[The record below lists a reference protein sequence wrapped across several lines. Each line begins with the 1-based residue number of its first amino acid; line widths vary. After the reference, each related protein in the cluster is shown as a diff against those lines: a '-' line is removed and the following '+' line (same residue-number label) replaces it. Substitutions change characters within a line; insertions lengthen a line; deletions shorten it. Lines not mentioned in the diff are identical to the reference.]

1 MPATP
6 AGDGRRRAGPGPPVQ
21 RSAAAP
27 RLLPGRGEPRCSP
40 GRIIRC
46 RNDASGTQSAASIE
60 RKAPP
65 GRHQGRHA
73 VATTDAVSSNSVTP
87 SGHPAAQSGSSA
99 SSSGAG
105 ASSPPPLP
113 SNTAGVLAALT
124 ALTGAAVG
132 LLTSFQVVRWT
143 PAQTTLAG
151 AEVAAFWAFTGAIVA
166 HLWPGTKQR
175 PVAVA
180 GTITALVSATVS
192 LGIGFAWWR
201 LNGAQNASLISLST
215 TLVAVG
221 SALWAQAHVH
231 ADLTP
236 LRTKA
241 ESPDVPVS

>member
-1 MPATP
+1 
-6 AGDGRRRAGPGPPVQ
+6 
-21 RSAAAP
+21 
-27 RLLPGRGEPRCSP
+27 
-40 GRIIRC
+40 
-46 RNDASGTQSAASIE
+46 
-60 RKAPP
+60 
-65 GRHQGRHA
+65 
-73 VATTDAVSSNSVTP
+73 VATTDAVSSNSVP
-87 SGHPAAQSGSSA
+87 SPDHPTQSGSSA
-99 SSSGAG
+99 SASGPG

-113 SNTAGVLAALT
+113 SNTVGVLAALT

-132 LLTSFQVVRWT
+132 LLTSFQVVHWT
-143 PAQTTLAG
+143 PAQTTLAA
-151 AEVAAFWAFTGAIVA
+151 AEVAAFWAFAGAIVA

-236 LRTKA
+236 LRTTA
-241 ESPDVPVS
+241 QSSDGPVTNGPAGSPSP

>member
-1 MPATP
+1 LPAN
-6 AGDGRRRAGPGPPVQ
+6 A
-21 RSAAAP
+21 
-27 RLLPGRGEPRCSP
+27 
-40 GRIIRC
+40 
-46 RNDASGTQSAASIE
+46 
-60 RKAPP
+60 
-65 GRHQGRHA
+65 
-73 VATTDAVSSNSVTP
+73 
-87 SGHPAAQSGSSA
+87 
-99 SSSGAG
+99 
-105 ASSPPPLP
+105 
-113 SNTAGVLAALT
+113 AGVLAALT

-132 LLTSFQVVRWT
+132 LLTSFQVVHWT

-151 AEVAAFWAFTGAIVA
+151 AEVAAFWAFAGAIVA

-180 GTITALVSATVS
+180 GTITALVFATVS

-231 ADLTP
+231 ANLTP

-241 ESPDVPVS
+241 ESSDVPVN

>member
-1 MPATP
+1 
-6 AGDGRRRAGPGPPVQ
+6 
-21 RSAAAP
+21 
-27 RLLPGRGEPRCSP
+27 
-40 GRIIRC
+40 
-46 RNDASGTQSAASIE
+46 
-60 RKAPP
+60 
-65 GRHQGRHA
+65 
-73 VATTDAVSSNSVTP
+73 VATTDAVSSNSVT
-87 SGHPAAQSGSSA
+87 SSDHPTQSGSSA
-99 SSSGAG
+99 SSSGPG

-113 SNTAGVLAALT
+113 PNTAGVLAALT

-132 LLTSFQVVRWT
+132 LLTSFQVVHWT
-143 PAQTTLAG
+143 PAQTTLAA
-151 AEVAAFWAFTGAIVA
+151 AEVAAFWAFAGAIVA

-192 LGIGFAWWR
+192 VGIGFAWWR